1 MSGNVSHYRS
11 ASEAG
16 YDRDDRDDRNQM
28 ERDQVVTSDA
38 PSPPP
43 LPPFLK
49 RQTSDK
55 TPSNQP
61 EVCDYI
67 LEADEAFCARF

>member
-16 YDRDDRDDRNQM
+16 YDRDDRNQM
-28 ERDQVVTSDA
+28 ERDQVVTSEA
-38 PSPPP
+38 PTPPP

-61 EVCDYI
+61 EVCDHI